1 MSPADELR
9 AGAVTG
15 RWTPDTA
22 RVREWYATWP
32 TTTIDTRVVPEY
44 LAEFDRW
51 LAAHDREVAARAL
64 REAELAIPPF
74 MGIDNLRR
82 WLIQRADRMTR
93 AER

>member
-1 MSPADELR
+1 MN
-9 AGAVTG
+9 G

-51 LAAHDREVAARAL
+51 LAGERARVL
-64 REAELAIPPF
+64 REAAEFARQNWTRTT
-74 MGIDNLRR
+74 NLPDLDDPEVAYSFDR
-82 WLIQRADRMTR
+82 WLDVLADRMAR
-93 AER
+93 RQA